1 MEGSF
6 SVGGLMRVGMPN
18 FLRVASELD
27 VRQTDGHGV
36 VSILDLWACG
46 EIVGLFLFLLLG
58 SSISW
63 GVEWGGVALNETS
76 LFGDSDEIDTY
87 NFFH

>member
-27 VRQTDGHGV
+27 VRQTDGRGV
-36 VSILDLWACG
+36 VSVLDFWACG
-46 EIVGLFLFLLLG
+46 EIIGLFLFPFLG

-63 GVEWGGVALNETS
+63 GVGWGGVALNETS